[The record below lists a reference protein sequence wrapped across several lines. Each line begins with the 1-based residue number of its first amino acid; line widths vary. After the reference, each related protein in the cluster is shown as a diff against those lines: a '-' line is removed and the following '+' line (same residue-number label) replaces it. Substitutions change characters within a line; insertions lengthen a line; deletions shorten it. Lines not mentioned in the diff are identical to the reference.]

1 MAYHPSSEQP
11 GGPDDCPPA
20 QANGFFITLH
30 LYLPN
35 GEFVCEHSVCIG
47 MGIDAFT
54 QLLEEGLVT
63 PELNLTHHVRSNG
76 IPWCNRYAGI
86 ELLHD
91 DYVYKLVFN
100 GVVLEDGSAF
110 CDYILA
116 HGMSLD
122 EPNDIYVVAKERVHT
137 DPLTGR

>member
-1 MAYHPSSEQP
+1 MAYHPSSELP
-11 GGPDDCPPA
+11 GGPYVRPPA

-30 LYLPN
+30 LFLPN
-35 GEFVCEHSVCIG
+35 GQFVCEHSVCIG

-54 QLLEEGLVT
+54 QLLEAGLVT
-63 PELNLTHHVRSNG
+63 PELNLTHHDRPKV
-76 IPWCNRYAGI
+76 IHAGI

-91 DYVYKLVFN
+91 DYVYELVFN
-100 GVVLEDGSAF
+100 GVVLEDGDAF
-110 CDYILA
+110 CDYVLA